1 MSSEQ
6 WAGMKI
12 YKRLSAT
19 LGLLLFITGILL
31 GLTLSGAMLWA
42 EIEAILYD
50 QRSAES
56 SLKTLR
62 CPFMLAEGEPGTITA
77 AFTNSTDVLI
87 TASVSA
93 MFSHVGGENTRDEF
107 IPLKPGETQERQWNV
122 GAGELIF
129 ERLILVNIL
138 ASYQHK
144 LSTQGMTCGILVF
157 NTPGLSGIQTFR
169 IAFGL
174 GTISILLGAGLW
186 FLGNRPLAGL
196 IRNVS
201 SAGATLGVFV
211 IAATLTTIPR
221 WWGLT
226 GFFTV
231 GSLLIFGVI
240 ITDFILFPSAESYGP
255 E

>member
-1 MSSEQ
+1 MSLKGASAVGGLILF
-6 WAGMKI
+6 AGGVV
-12 YKRLSAT
+12 
-19 LGLLLFITGILL
+19 LGI
-31 GLTLSGAMLWA
+31 TLSGAMVWA

-62 CPFMLAEGEPGTITA
+62 CPLMLAEGEPGTITA

-87 TASVSA
+87 TATVSA
-93 MFSHVGGENTRDEF
+93 VFSHVGVEITRDEF
-107 IPLKPGETQERQWNV
+107 IPLKPGETQERLWNV
-122 GAGELIF
+122 GTGELIF
-129 ERLILVNIL
+129 RRLILVNIL
-138 ASYQHK
+138 ASYQYK
-144 LSTQGMTCGILVF
+144 LPTQRSTCGILVF
-157 NTPGLSGIQTFR
+157 NAPGLSGIQTFR
-169 IAFGL
+169 IAFGHS
-174 GTISILLGAGLW
+174 TISILLGAGLW

-201 SAGATLGVFV
+201 SAGAMLGVFV
-211 IAATLTTIPR
+211 IAAMLTTVPR

-231 GSLLIFGVI
+231 GSLLIVGII
-240 ITDFILFPSAESYGP
+240 ITDFILFPSAASCGP